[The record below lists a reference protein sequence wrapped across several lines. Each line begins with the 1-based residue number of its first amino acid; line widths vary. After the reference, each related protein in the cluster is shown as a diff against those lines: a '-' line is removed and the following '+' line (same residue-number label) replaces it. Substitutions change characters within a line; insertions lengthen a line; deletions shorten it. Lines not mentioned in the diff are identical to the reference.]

1 MAVRSSAPAAAPAA
15 KAAAKAAT
23 ATATAAAAAAP
34 AAAAPA
40 RKKPWLLIGIAGA
53 VLLACGGTGA
63 WLLLGHKAPKTAG
76 PAGAVA
82 PSPPS
87 GPPLYVALDPPFVA
101 NFQGDQQVR
110 FLQITAQIMTHDPKT
125 VEALKG
131 ADPIIRNDLLLLFS
145 NQKAAD
151 LASNEGKEKLRAAA
165 LEAVRKVLAAN
176 DGKPEKVDAVLF
188 TTFVMQ

>member
-1 MAVRSSAPAAAPAA
+1 MASSAPAPA
-15 KAAAKAAT
+15 
-23 ATATAAAAAAP
+23 AAAAAAP
-34 AAAAPA
+34 AAAATP

-63 WLLLGHKAPKTAG
+63 WLLLAHNHHKAP
-76 PAGAVA
+76 GAAA
-82 PSPPS
+82 PPPPPS

-110 FLQITAQIMTHDPKT
+110 FLQITAQIMTHDAKT
-125 VEALKG
+125 VEALKA

-145 NQKAAD
+145 NQKATD

-165 LEAVRKVLAAN
+165 LAAVRKVLAAN

>member
-1 MAVRSSAPAAAPAA
+1 MAASPSVPA
-15 KAAAKAAT
+15 
-23 ATATAAAAAAP
+23 AAAAAAP
-34 AAAAPA
+34 EAAVAP
-40 RKKPWLLIGIAGA
+40 RKKPWLLIGIAGI
-53 VLLACGGTGA
+53 VLLVCGGGA
-63 WLLLGHKAPKTAG
+63 AWMLLAHNSPKKTAAK
-76 PAGAVA
+76 PA
-82 PSPPS
+82 PPS

-125 VEALKG
+125 VEALKA

-151 LASNEGKEKLRAAA
+151 IATNDGKEKLRAAA
-165 LEAVRKVLAAN
+165 LASVRKVLAAN

>member
-1 MAVRSSAPAAAPAA
+1 MAAQPSAPAAG
-15 KAAAKAAT
+15 
-23 ATATAAAAAAP
+23 ATAAATPVAASS
-34 AAAAPA
+34 A

-63 WLLLGHKAPKTAG
+63 WLLLAHNTPKTAANAPPPP
-76 PAGAVA
+76 PA
-82 PSPPS
+82 
-87 GPPLYVALDPPFVA
+87 GPPLYVPLDPPFVA

-125 VEALKG
+125 VEALK
-131 ADPIIRNDLLLLFS
+131 ASDPIIRNDLLLLFS
-145 NQKAAD
+145 NQKASD
-151 LASNEGKEKLRAAA
+151 LGTNEGKEKLRAAA

-176 DGKPEKVDAVLF
+176 GGKPEKVDAVLF

>member
-1 MAVRSSAPAAAPAA
+1 MAASPSAPPAAAAAAPA
-15 KAAAKAAT
+15 T
-23 ATATAAAAAAP
+23 AP

-63 WLLLGHKAPKTAG
+63 WLMLAHNAPKK
-76 PAGAVA
+76 VA
-82 PSPPS
+82 AAAPPPPS
-87 GPPLYVALDPPFVA
+87 GPPLYVPLDPPFVA

-125 VEALKG
+125 VEALK
-131 ADPIIRNDLLLLFS
+131 ASDPIIRNDLLMLFS
-145 NQKAAD
+145 NQKATE
-151 LASNEGKEKLRAAA
+151 LATNEGKEQLRAAA
-165 LEAVRKVLAAN
+165 LAAVRKVVGAN
-176 DGKPEKVDAVLF
+176 GGQAEKVDTVLF

>member
-1 MAVRSSAPAAAPAA
+1 MAAQPSAPAAA
-15 KAAAKAAT
+15 AT
-23 ATATAAAAAAP
+23 ATPVAAT
-34 AAAAPA
+34 PA

-63 WLLLGHKAPKTAG
+63 WLLLAHNAPKTA
-76 PAGAVA
+76 AN
-82 PSPPS
+82 SPPPPPA
-87 GPPLYVALDPPFVA
+87 GPPLYVPLDPPFVA

-110 FLQITAQIMTHDPKT
+110 FLQITAQLMTHDPKT
-125 VEALKG
+125 VEALK
-131 ADPIIRNDLLLLFS
+131 ASDPIIRNDLLLLFS

-151 LASNEGKEKLRAAA
+151 LGTNEGKEKLRTSA

-176 DGKPEKVDAVLF
+176 GGKPEKVDAVLF

>member
-1 MAVRSSAPAAAPAA
+1 MAARPAPAPAA
-15 KAAAKAAT
+15 KAAAKAAAVT
-23 ATATAAAAAAP
+23 AAAP
-34 AAAAPA
+34 ATAAPDPAAKAPA

-63 WLLLGHKAPKTAG
+63 WLLLGHKAPKTTA
-76 PAGAVA
+76 AAAA
-82 PSPPS
+82 PPPPS
-87 GPPLYVALDPPFVA
+87 GPPLYVPLDPPFVA

-110 FLQITAQIMTHDPKT
+110 FLQVTAQIMTHDAKT

-151 LASNEGKEKLRAAA
+151 LASNEGKERLRAAA

>member
-1 MAVRSSAPAAAPAA
+1 MAARPSAPAPAA
-15 KAAAKAAT
+15 
-23 ATATAAAAAAP
+23 AAAAAAP
-34 AAAAPA
+34 AAAPA

-53 VLLACGGTGA
+53 VLLICGGTGA
-63 WLLLGHKAPKTAG
+63 WLLLAHGASKKTAST
-76 PAGAVA
+76 A

-101 NFQGDQQVR
+101 NFEGDQQVR
-110 FLQITAQIMTHDPKT
+110 FLQITAQIMTHDAKT
-125 VEALKG
+125 VEALK
-131 ADPIIRNDLLLLFS
+131 ASDPIIRNDLLMLFS

-151 LASNEGKEKLRAAA
+151 LASNAGKEKLRAAA
-165 LEAVRKVLAAN
+165 LDAVRKVLADN

>member
-1 MAVRSSAPAAAPAA
+1 MAAQPSAPAAA
-15 KAAAKAAT
+15 AAATPVAAT
-23 ATATAAAAAAP
+23 
-34 AAAAPA
+34 PA

-63 WLLLGHKAPKTAG
+63 WLLLAHNTPKTAVNAPPPP
-76 PAGAVA
+76 PA
-82 PSPPS
+82 
-87 GPPLYVALDPPFVA
+87 GPPLYVPLDPPFVA

-125 VEALKG
+125 VEALK
-131 ADPIIRNDLLLLFS
+131 ASDPIIRNDLLLLFS
-145 NQKAAD
+145 NQKASD
-151 LASNEGKEKLRAAA
+151 LGTNEGKEKLRTSA

-176 DGKPEKVDAVLF
+176 GGKPEKVDAVLF